1 MTWVKSTNSRA
12 TQSKHLEDYEKFL
25 DLWKDADPG
34 IAEVDDAR
42 EGLAG
47 LQSQ

>member
-1 MTWVKSTNSRA
+1 MMF
-12 TQSKHLEDYEKFL
+12 LEYIFSAKAQKIENFL

-34 IAEVDDAR
+34 IDEVEDAR

-47 LQSQ
+47 LTKLK